1 MRIRVREKGGTN
13 LFVPLPTGLIC
24 NRLTALIAARAASEY
39 GVRVSP
45 ARLVRLFTAL
55 KRYKKQHPDWVLV
68 EVHSADGDYV
78 SVKL

>member
-1 MRIRVREKGGTN
+1 MRIRVKEKDGSN
-13 LFVPLPTGLIC
+13 YLIPLPTGLIC

-55 KRYKKQHPDWVLV
+55 KRYKKQHPEWVLA
-68 EVHSADGDYV
+68 EVHSADGDHIY
-78 SVKL
+78 VKL